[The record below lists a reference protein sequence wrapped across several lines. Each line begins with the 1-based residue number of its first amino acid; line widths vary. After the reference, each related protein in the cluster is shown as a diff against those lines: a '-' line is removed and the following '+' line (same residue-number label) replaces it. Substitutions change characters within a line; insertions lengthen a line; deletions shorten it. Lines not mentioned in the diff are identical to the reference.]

1 MDQINKMT
9 AGDLYKQTEKE
20 LAAAREDKDM
30 KKTAIIPDYKGVQD
44 NNRDMEDLLRKFKE
58 ANTDDEFEV
67 E

>member
-1 MDQINKMT
+1 
-9 AGDLYKQTEKE
+9 
-20 LAAAREDKDM
+20 M